1 MNEYDII
8 IRPYITEKAMFMI
21 EKENKLTFIV
31 HRNAT
36 KKQIKWAVEK
46 IFNVKVDSI
55 HILFTKEGKKALVK
69 LKPEYRA
76 DEIATRMGV
85 F

>member
-8 IRPYITEKAMFMI
+8 IKPYASEKAMMLV
-21 EKENKLTFIV
+21 ERENKLTFIV
-31 HRNAT
+31 HMDAT
-36 KKQIKWAVEK
+36 KSQVKWAVEK
-46 IFNVKVDSI
+46 LFNVKVDSVNMI
-55 HILFTKEGKKALVK
+55 IGKEGKKAIVK

-76 DEIATRMGV
+76 DEIAIRIGL

>member
-1 MNEYDII
+1 K
-8 IRPYITEKAMFMI
+8 PYVTEKTMMLI

-31 HRNAT
+31 RRDANRS
-36 KKQIKWAVEK
+36 QVKWAVEK
-46 IFNVKVDSI
+46 IFNVKVEKI
-55 HILFTKEGKKALVK
+55 NILITREGKKAVVK

-76 DEIATRMGV
+76 DEIAVRIGI

>member
-8 IRPYITEKAMFMI
+8 IKPYASEKAMMLV
-21 EKENKLTFIV
+21 ERENKLTFIV
-31 HRNAT
+31 HMDAT
-36 KKQIKWAVEK
+36 KSQVKWAVEK
-46 IFNVKVDSI
+46 LFNVKVDRVNMI
-55 HILFTKEGKKALVK
+55 IEKEGKKAIVK

-76 DEIATRMGV
+76 DEIAIRIGL

>member
-8 IRPYITEKAMFMI
+8 IKPYASEKAMMLV

-31 HRNAT
+31 HMDAT
-36 KKQIKWAVEK
+36 GNQVKWAVEK
-46 IFNVKVDSI
+46 LFNVKVDKVNISI
-55 HILFTKEGKKALVK
+55 GKEGKKAIVK
-69 LKPEYRA
+69 LKPGYRA
-76 DEIATRMGV
+76 DEIAVRIGL

>member
-1 MNEYDII
+1 MNEYEVII
-8 IRPYITEKAMFMI
+8 KPYVTEKTMMLI

-31 HRNAT
+31 RRDANRS
-36 KKQIKWAVEK
+36 QVKWAVEK
-46 IFNVKVDSI
+46 IFNVKVEKINSLI
-55 HILFTKEGKKALVK
+55 TREGKKAVVK

-76 DEIATRMGV
+76 DEIAVRIGI